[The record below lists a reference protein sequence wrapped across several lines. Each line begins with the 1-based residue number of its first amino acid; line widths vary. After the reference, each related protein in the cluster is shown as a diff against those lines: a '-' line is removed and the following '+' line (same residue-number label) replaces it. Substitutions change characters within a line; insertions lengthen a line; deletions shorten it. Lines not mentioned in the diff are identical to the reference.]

1 VQHRFASELP
11 RPRQR
16 QVRYLVQERLPS
28 RLRARL
34 TWLVVDTVLILA
46 YAASALLLLRSV

>member
-1 VQHRFASELP
+1 MQHRFASELP